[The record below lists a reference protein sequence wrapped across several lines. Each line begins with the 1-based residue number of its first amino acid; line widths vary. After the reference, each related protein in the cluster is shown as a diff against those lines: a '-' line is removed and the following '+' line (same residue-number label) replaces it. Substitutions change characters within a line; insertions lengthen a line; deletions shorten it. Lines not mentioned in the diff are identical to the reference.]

1 VLFPSLNV
9 VIFPSFL
16 VGCNG
21 FSTSR
26 GFAGLL
32 TGTKTLSSTTIG
44 FTFLS
49 VIG

>member
-1 VLFPSLNV
+1 LNV
-9 VIFPSFL
+9 TIVPDFL
-16 VGCNG
+16 GSIG
-21 FSTSR
+21 YYTSR
-26 GFAGLL
+26 ALAGLL

>member
-16 VGCNG
+16 VGYNG

-26 GFAGLL
+26 AFAGLL
-32 TGTKTLSSTTIG
+32 TGTKTLSSITIG
-44 FTFLS
+44 LTFLS